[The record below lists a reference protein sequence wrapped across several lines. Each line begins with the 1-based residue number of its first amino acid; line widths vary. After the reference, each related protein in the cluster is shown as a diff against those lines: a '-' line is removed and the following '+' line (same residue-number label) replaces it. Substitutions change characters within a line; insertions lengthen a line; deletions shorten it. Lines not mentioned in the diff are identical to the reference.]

1 MQARAS
7 KPPLDIGLSKAK
19 KEGLVESCNEV
30 HFGYMENMVSDQLL
44 VLFGESC
51 LQRTKAANI

>member
-7 KPPLDIGLSKAK
+7 EPFLDIGLSEAK

-30 HFGYMENMVSDQLL
+30 HFGHMENVVSDQLL
-44 VLFGESC
+44 VLF
-51 LQRTKAANI
+51 